1 MQSFKSDSVL
11 NEETSES
18 TTLSSVINGTRVAL
32 IRAYRVEKED
42 PYTFFS
48 NKNIFYTNME
58 AEICEILRIF

>member
-18 TTLSSVINGTRVAL
+18 TTLSIVINGTRVAL

-42 PYTFFS
+42 TYPLFFQ
-48 NKNIFYTNME
+48 
-58 AEICEILRIF
+58 

>member
-1 MQSFKSDSVL
+1 MIQYY
-11 NEETSES
+11 EETSES
-18 TTLSSVINGTRVAL
+18 TTLSSIINGTRVAL

-42 PYTFFS
+42 TYTFFS